1 MTAAPGLP
9 DLIPYN
15 PWRAKVFGAK
25 VFEAKVFEAKVFDL
39 AKEPDGR
46 RDFAS

>member
-15 PWRAKVFGAK
+15 PWRAK

>member
-15 PWRAKVFGAK
+15 PWRAKVF
-25 VFEAKVFEAKVFDL
+25 EAKVFNL

>member
-25 VFEAKVFEAKVFDL
+25 VFEAKVFDL